1 MKKLVLAALLAST
14 AFSTMIFNATAADTI
29 RFAASATY
37 PPFESLDAGNQI
49 VGFDIDLANAL
60 CKQLQATC
68 TFTNQAFDSLIPALK
83 FRRYD
88 AVISGMDITPERSKQ
103 VAFTQPYY
111 ANSAIV
117 IAQKGKF
124 HTLADLKGK
133 RIGMENGTTHQKF
146 LQDKHPEVKT
156 VPYDSYQ
163 NALIDLKN
171 GRLDG
176 VFGDTAVVNEWL
188 KTNPD
193 LATVGEKV
201 TDPAYFG
208 IGLGIAVRPDNQAL
222 LEKLNSA
229 LNAIKADGTYKAIND
244 KWFPQQ

>member
-1 MKKLVLAALLAST
+1 MKKVLLAALLASV
-14 AFSTMIFNATAADTI
+14 AFSASAAEKI

-37 PPFESLDAGNQI
+37 PPFESLDSNNQI
-49 VGFDIDLANAL
+49 VGFDIDLAKAL
-60 CKQLQATC
+60 CQQMQAEC
-68 TFTNQAFDSLIPALK
+68 SFTNNPFDSLIPALK

-111 ANSAIV
+111 ANSAVV

-124 HTLADLKGK
+124 SSIEDLKGK
-133 RIGMENGTTHQKF
+133 RVGMENGTTHQKF
-146 LQDKHPEVKT
+146 LQDKHPDVT
-156 VPYDSYQ
+156 AVAYDSYQ
-163 NALIDLKN
+163 NAILDLKN

-188 KTNPD
+188 KSNPN
-193 LATVGEKV
+193 LATVGNHV
-201 TDPAYFG
+201 TDAQYFG
-208 IGLGIAVRPDNQAL
+208 AGLGIAVRPDNKAL

-229 LNAIKADGTYKAIND
+229 LTAIKADGTYQKISD
-244 KWFPQQ
+244 RWFPQ

>member
-1 MKKLVLAALLAST
+1 MKKLILAALLAST
-14 AFSTMIFNATAADTI
+14 TFSALATETI

-37 PPFESLDAGNQI
+37 PPFESLDANNQI

-68 TFTNQAFDSLIPALK
+68 SFTNQAFDSLIPALK

-88 AVISGMDITPERSKQ
+88 VIISGMDITPERSKQ

-124 HTLADLKGK
+124 HSLADLKGK

-146 LQDKHPEVKT
+146 LQEKHPEVTT

-188 KTNPD
+188 KNNPD
-193 LATVGEKV
+193 LATVGEKI

-208 IGLGIAVRPDNQAL
+208 IGLGIAIRPDNQAL
-222 LEKLNSA
+222 LEKLNGA
-229 LNAIKADGTYKAIND
+229 LNAIKANGTYKAIND